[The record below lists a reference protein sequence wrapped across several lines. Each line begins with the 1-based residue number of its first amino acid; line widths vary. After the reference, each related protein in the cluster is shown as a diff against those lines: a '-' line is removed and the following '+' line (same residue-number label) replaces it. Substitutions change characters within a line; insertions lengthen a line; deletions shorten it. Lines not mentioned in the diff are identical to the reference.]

1 MRQAVEKGSALL
13 LAWLAIEENQQK
25 RLFPVFLRNEEK
37 TPMIFIAHFML

>member
-13 LAWLAIEENQQK
+13 LAKIEENQQK

>member
-13 LAWLAIEENQQK
+13 LACNRRK
-25 RLFPVFLRNEEK
+25 PTKKVVPVFLRNEEK